1 MGPLVSEVEV
11 SPEQGG
17 NGPEQGANRPEQ
29 GVNGPRPSLGGH
41 EAKDS
46 SAPQHSS
53 VADVVGATLAA
64 QGVKD
69 AFGVLGSGNLVV
81 TNALC
86 RHGAQFHHARHE
98 MSATCMA
105 DGYARVTGRVGV
117 VSVHQGPGL
126 TNTMTGLAEAAK
138 SRTPVLVLAGETPAA
153 ALTSNFRIDQH
164 DLVESVGAIA
174 DRVHSARTAADD
186 AARAY
191 QRAVTERRP
200 VVLMLPIDIQPQP
213 AVQTEPSAPPL
224 PALTPPAPPTEAIT
238 QAADL
243 IVRAQRPAII
253 AGRGAVL
260 ADAGD
265 DLERLGERIG
275 AVLAT
280 SAPANGL
287 FAGLPYALGI
297 SGGFASPFAAK
308 TLPQADVVLVFGASV
323 NHWTTKHGAMIAPDA
338 KIIQIDLEPRAIAR
352 NRPANVA
359 ILADARATARALSDE
374 LIKRDHANQG
384 FRTPELSEEIAANTW
399 RHDPYEDASTEDT
412 IDPRTASIALNELLP
427 HNKAVAVDSGHFLG
441 YPSMFLEVPDA
452 RSWLFPNGF
461 QAVGLGLGNAIG
473 AAIARPDRPTVAAI
487 GDGGAFMALAEL
499 ETAARL
505 KLTLLVVIYDDAA
518 YGAEVHH
525 FAPMGHDVSLVRFPD
540 ADLAGIARAAGAKA
554 ATVRRVDDLGVVT
567 EWLANPHGPLVLDVK
582 VNPTICAEWLE
593 EAFRAG

>member
-11 SPEQGG
+11 SPE
-17 NGPEQGANRPEQ
+17 R
-29 GVNGPRPSLGGH
+29 GVNGPEPSGAGH
-41 EAKDS
+41 AATDS
-46 SAPQHSS
+46 ETARHSS

-64 QGVKD
+64 LGVKD

-164 DLVESVGAIA
+164 GLVESVGAIA
-174 DRVHSARTAADD
+174 DRVHSAKTAADD

-191 QRAVTERRP
+191 ERAIIERRP

-213 AVQTEPSAPPL
+213 AVQLEPSRPPLPELSPPEPSAH
-224 PALTPPAPPTEAIT
+224 AVR

-243 IVRAQRPAII
+243 LIAAKRPAII

-260 ADAGD
+260 AGAGPALE
-265 DLERLGERIG
+265 DLGATIG

-308 TLPQADVVLVFGASV
+308 TLPQADLVLVAGASV

-338 KIIQIDLEPRAIAR
+338 KVIQIDVDPRAIGR
-352 NRPANVA
+352 NRPVDAALIADVDAATRA
-359 ILADARATARALSDE
+359 IQAALGA
-374 LIKRDHANQG
+374 HQNAG
-384 FRTPELSEEIAANTW
+384 FRTPELADEIAGNTW
-399 RHDPYEDASTEDT
+399 RHDPYDDASTDEW
-412 IDPRTASIALNELLP
+412 IDPRTASIALSDLLP
-427 HNKAVAVDSGHFLG
+427 DNKAVAVDSGHFLG
-441 YPSMFLEVPDA
+441 YPSMFLGVPDA

-554 ATVRRVDDLGVVT
+554 ATVRRTEDLSIVE

>member
-1 MGPLVSEVEV
+1 VSEVEV
-11 SPEQGG
+11 SQP
-17 NGPEQGANRPEQ
+17 PA
-29 GVNGPRPSLGGH
+29 
-41 EAKDS
+41 
-46 SAPQHSS
+46 S
-53 VADVVGATLAA
+53 VADVVGATIAA

-86 RHGAQFHHARHE
+86 RHGARFHHARHE

-105 DGYARVTGRVGV
+105 DGYARATGRVGV

-138 SRTPVLVLAGETPAA
+138 SRTPLLVLSGETPAA

-174 DRVHSARTAADD
+174 DRVHGARTAADD

-191 QRAVTERRP
+191 QRAIIERRP

-213 AVQTEPSAPPL
+213 PVQTEPSQPPL
-224 PALTPPAPPTEAIT
+224 PPIRPPEPAAQAIS

-243 IVRAQRPAII
+243 ITQAQRPAII
-253 AGRGAVL
+253 AGRGAVI
-260 ADAGD
+260 ADAGGA
-265 DLERLGERIG
+265 LERLGQTIG

-287 FAGLPYALGI
+287 FSGLPYALGI

-323 NHWTTKHGAMIAPDA
+323 NHWTTKHGAMIGAGA
-338 KIIQIDLEPRAIAR
+338 RVIQIDTDPRGIGR
-352 NRPANVA
+352 NRPTDVA
-359 ILADARATARALSDE
+359 IIADAKATAEALTAE
-374 LIKRDHANQG
+374 LDRRKYTNEG
-384 FRTPELSEEIAANTW
+384 FRTDALARDLAANSW
-399 RHDPYEDASTEDT
+399 RHDPYEDASTDEW
-412 IDPRTASIALNELLP
+412 IDPRTVSIALNELLP
-427 HNKAVAVDSGHFLG
+427 HSKAVAVDSGHFLG
-441 YPSMFLEVPDA
+441 YPSMFLDVPDA

-473 AAIARPDRPTVAAI
+473 AAIANPDRPTVAAI

-505 KLTLLVVIYDDAA
+505 KLTLLVLIYDDAA

-554 ATVRRVDDLGVVT
+554 ATVRRTDDLEVVT

>member
-11 SPEQGG
+11 SPEQG
-17 NGPEQGANRPEQ
+17 
-29 GVNGPRPSLGGH
+29 VNGPDPSASGH
-41 EAKDS
+41 ATKDS
-46 SAPQHSS
+46 ESPQHSS

-64 QGVKD
+64 EGVKD
-69 AFGVLGSGNLVV
+69 AFGILGSGNLVV
-81 TNALC
+81 TNALV

-164 DLVESVGAIA
+164 GLVESVGAIA
-174 DRVHSARTAADD
+174 ERVHSSKTAADD

-191 QRAVTERRP
+191 QRAITERRP

-213 AVQTEPSAPPL
+213 AVQTEPSRPPL
-224 PALTPPAPPTEAIT
+224 PPLNAPEPSGQAIRQAVDLLTKAK
-238 QAADL
+238 
-243 IVRAQRPAII
+243 RPAII

-260 ADAGD
+260 ANAGA
-265 DLERLGERIG
+265 DLEALGQTIG

-308 TLPQADVVLVFGASV
+308 TLPRADVVLVFGASV
-323 NHWTTKHGAMIAPDA
+323 NHWTTKHGAMIGPDA
-338 KIIQIDLEPRAIAR
+338 KIIQVDVDPRAIGR
-352 NRPANVA
+352 NQPADLA
-359 ILADARATARALSDE
+359 ILADAKATANALNNEIMS
-374 LIKRDHANQG
+374 RGHTNQG
-384 FRTPELSEEIAANTW
+384 FRTPELSDEIASNTW
-399 RHDPYEDASTEDT
+399 RHDPYEDASTDEW
-412 IDPRTASIALNELLP
+412 IDPRTASIALNDLLP
-427 HNKAVAVDSGHFLG
+427 RDRAVAVDSGHFLG
-441 YPSMFLEVPDA
+441 YPAMFLEVPDA

-473 AAIARPDRPTVAAI
+473 AAIAQPDRPTVAAI

-505 KLTLLVVIYDDAA
+505 KLMLLVVIYDDAA

-554 ATVRRVDDLGVVT
+554 ATVRRTEDLSIVE

>member
-11 SPEQGG
+11 SPKKGVD
-17 NGPEQGANRPEQ
+17 GPE
-29 GVNGPRPSLGGH
+29 PSLSGH
-41 EAKDS
+41 GAKDS
-46 SAPQHSS
+46 PTQQHSS
-53 VADVVGATLAA
+53 VADVVGATIAA

-81 TNALC
+81 TNALV
-86 RHGAQFHHARHE
+86 RHGAAFHHARHE

-138 SRTPVLVLAGETPAA
+138 SRTPLLILSGETPAA

-174 DRVHSARTAADD
+174 ERVHSARTAADD

-191 QRAVTERRP
+191 QRAITERRP

-213 AVQTEPSAPPL
+213 AVQTVPSQPPL
-224 PALTPPAPPTEAIT
+224 PALHPPEPAPAAIQ
-238 QAADL
+238 QAAEL
-243 IVRAQRPAII
+243 LTKARRPAII

-260 ADAGD
+260 AGAGPALE
-265 DLERLGERIG
+265 DLGARIG

-287 FAGLPYALGI
+287 FAGLPFALGI
-297 SGGFASPFAAK
+297 SGGFASPFAAR
-308 TLPQADVVLVFGASV
+308 TLPQADVVLVAGASV
-323 NHWTTKHGAMIAPDA
+323 NHWTTKHGAMIGRDA
-338 KIIQIDLEPRAIAR
+338 KIIQIDVDPRAIGR
-352 NRPANVA
+352 NRPVDAA
-359 ILADARATARALSDE
+359 LIADVDAATKALNAALGRHRNE
-374 LIKRDHANQG
+374 G
-384 FRTPELSEEIAANTW
+384 FRSPETREQIANNTW

-441 YPSMFLEVPDA
+441 YPSMFLDVPDA

-473 AAIARPDRPTVAAI
+473 AAIAQPDRPTVAAI

-554 ATVRRVDDLGVVT
+554 AKVRRTEDLAVVQ
-567 EWLANPHGPLVLDVK
+567 EWLVNPHGPLVLDMK

>member
-1 MGPLVSEVEV
+1 
-11 SPEQGG
+11 
-17 NGPEQGANRPEQ
+17 
-29 GVNGPRPSLGGH
+29 
-41 EAKDS
+41 
-46 SAPQHSS
+46 
-53 VADVVGATLAA
+53 VADVVGATIAM

-81 TNALC
+81 TNALV

-174 DRVHSARTAADD
+174 DRVHGPKSAADD

-191 QRAVTERRP
+191 QRALTERRP
-200 VVLMLPIDIQPQP
+200 IVLMLPIDIQPQP
-213 AVQTEPSAPPL
+213 AGQTEPSRPPL
-224 PALTPPAPPTEAIT
+224 PPLSPAGPATDAVSAAVDLLT
-238 QAADL
+238 AA
-243 IVRAQRPAII
+243 RRPAII

-260 ADAGD
+260 AGAGP
-265 DLERLGERIG
+265 DLERLGRAIG

-287 FAGLPYALGI
+287 FADLPYALGI

-308 TLPQADVVLVFGASV
+308 LLPQADTVVVFGASV
-323 NHWTTKHGAMIAPDA
+323 NDWTTKHGAMIGADA
-338 KIIQIDLEPRAIAR
+338 RVIQIDTDPRAIAR
-352 NRPANVA
+352 NRPADVA
-359 ILADARATARALSDE
+359 IIADAKATATALTEE
-374 LIKRDHANQG
+374 LTNRDHENQG
-384 FRTPELSEEIAANTW
+384 FRTPELANEIATRRW
-399 RHDPYEDASTEDT
+399 RDDPYVDASTDEW
-412 IDPRTASIALNELLP
+412 IDPRTVSIALNERLP
-427 HNKAVAVDSGHFLG
+427 KDRAVAVDSGHFLG
-441 YPSMFLEVPDA
+441 YPSMFLDVPDA

-473 AAIARPDRPTVAAI
+473 AAIAQPDRLTVAAI

-554 ATVRRVDDLGVVT
+554 ATVRRVDDLDVVT

>member
-11 SPEQGG
+11 SPEQG
-17 NGPEQGANRPEQ
+17 
-29 GVNGPRPSLGGH
+29 VNGPDPSASGH
-41 EAKDS
+41 ATKDS
-46 SAPQHSS
+46 ESPQHSS

-64 QGVKD
+64 EGVKD
-69 AFGVLGSGNLVV
+69 AFGILGSGNLVV
-81 TNALC
+81 TNALV

-164 DLVESVGAIA
+164 GLVESVGAIA
-174 DRVHSARTAADD
+174 ERVHSSKTAADD

-191 QRAVTERRP
+191 QRAITERRP

-213 AVQTEPSAPPL
+213 AVQTEPSRPPL
-224 PALTPPAPPTEAIT
+224 PPLNAPEPSGQAIRQAVDLLTKAK
-238 QAADL
+238 
-243 IVRAQRPAII
+243 RPAII

-260 ADAGD
+260 ANAGA
-265 DLERLGERIG
+265 DLEALGQTIG

-308 TLPQADVVLVFGASV
+308 TLPRADVVLVFGASV
-323 NHWTTKHGAMIAPDA
+323 NHWTTKHGAMIGPDA
-338 KIIQIDLEPRAIAR
+338 KIIQVDVDPRAIGR
-352 NRPANVA
+352 NQPADLA
-359 ILADARATARALSDE
+359 ILTDAKATANALNNEIMS
-374 LIKRDHANQG
+374 RGHTNQG
-384 FRTPELSEEIAANTW
+384 FRTPELSDEIASNTW
-399 RHDPYEDASTEDT
+399 RHDPYEDASTDEW
-412 IDPRTASIALNELLP
+412 IDPRTASIALNDLLP
-427 HNKAVAVDSGHFLG
+427 RDRAVAVDSGHFLG
-441 YPSMFLEVPDA
+441 YPAMFLEVPDA

-473 AAIARPDRPTVAAI
+473 AAIAQPDRPTVAAI

-505 KLTLLVVIYDDAA
+505 KLMLLVVIYDDAA

-554 ATVRRVDDLGVVT
+554 ATVRRTEDLSIVE

>member
-11 SPEQGG
+11 SPEY
-17 NGPEQGANRPEQ
+17 
-29 GVNGPRPSLGGH
+29 GVNGPEPTVGGH
-41 EAKDS
+41 AANDS
-46 SAPQHSS
+46 PAPQDSS

-69 AFGVLGSGNLVV
+69 AFGILGSGNLVV
-81 TNALC
+81 TNALV
-86 RHGAQFHHARHE
+86 RHGARFHHARHE
-98 MSATCMA
+98 MSAVCMA

-117 VSVHQGPGL
+117 ASVHQGPGL

-174 DRVHSARTAADD
+174 DRVHSAKTAADD
-186 AARAY
+186 AVRAY
-191 QRAVTERRP
+191 QRAITERRP

-213 AVQTEPSAPPL
+213 AAQTEPSQPPL
-224 PALTPPAPPTEAIT
+224 PPLSTPEPAAQAIT
-238 QAADL
+238 NAADL
-243 IVRAQRPAII
+243 ITRAQAPAII

-260 ADAGD
+260 ADAGPE
-265 DLERLGERIG
+265 LEQLGQTIG

-297 SGGFASPFAAK
+297 SGGFASPFAAR

-323 NHWTTKHGAMIAPDA
+323 NHWTTKHGAMIGPDA
-338 KIIQIDLEPRAIAR
+338 RVIQVDVDPRAIGR
-352 NRPANVA
+352 NRPADLA
-359 ILADARATARALSDE
+359 IIADVKAAAQALRTE
-374 LIKRDHANQG
+374 LTNRSHASQG
-384 FRTPELSEEIAANTW
+384 FRTPELSDEIANNTW
-399 RHDPYEDASTEDT
+399 RHDPYDDASTDEW

-427 HNKAVAVDSGHFLG
+427 RNKAVAVDSGHFLG
-441 YPSMFLEVPDA
+441 YPSMFFDVPDA

-473 AAIARPDRPTVAAI
+473 AAIAQPDRPTVAAI

-554 ATVRRVDDLGVVT
+554 ATVRKTDDLGIVT

>member
-1 MGPLVSEVEV
+1 MSEVEV
-11 SPEQGG
+11 SPKTGP
-17 NGPEQGANRPEQ
+17 NGQ
-29 GVNGPRPSLGGH
+29 PR
-41 EAKDS
+41 AAT
-46 SAPQHSS
+46 APPT
-53 VADVVGATLAA
+53 VADVVGQTIAN

-86 RHGAQFHHARHE
+86 RHGAQFHQARHE

-138 SRTPVLVLAGETPAA
+138 SRTPVLILAGETPAA

-174 DRVHSARTAADD
+174 DRVHSAKTAADD

-213 AVQTEPSAPPL
+213 AVQTEPSKPP
-224 PALTPPAPPTEAIT
+224 PPPIPPPAPSAEAIT
-238 QAADL
+238 AA
-243 IVRAQRPAII
+243 AQLLKTAKRPAII

-260 ADAGD
+260 ADAGPS
-265 DLERLGERIG
+265 LEQLGQTTG
-275 AVLAT
+275 AILAT

-287 FAGLPYALGI
+287 FAGLPYAIGI
-297 SGGFASPFAAK
+297 SGGFASPFAA
-308 TLPQADVVLVFGASV
+308 TLLPEADVVLVVGASV
-323 NHWTTKHGAMIAPDA
+323 NHWTTKHGALIDSKA
-338 KIIQIDLEPRAIAR
+338 KVIQVDVEPNAIAR
-352 NRPANVA
+352 NRPADLA
-359 ILADARATARALSDE
+359 ILADANATATALQQALASQH
-374 LIKRDHANQG
+374 HANEG
-384 FRTPELSEEIAANTW
+384 FRTPEIAAQIAAGAW
-399 RHDPYEDASTEDT
+399 RHDPYEDAATEEW
-412 IDPRTASIALNELLP
+412 IDPRTVSIALNDLLP
-427 HNKAVAVDSGHFLG
+427 KDRAVAVDSGHFLG
-441 YPSMFLEVPDA
+441 YPSMYLEVPDA
-452 RSWLFPNGF
+452 RAWVFPNGF

-473 AAIARPDRPTVAAI
+473 AAIGQPDRPTVAAI

-540 ADLAGIARAAGAKA
+540 ADLAAIARAAGAKA
-554 ATVRRVDDLGVVT
+554 ATVRRTEDLAVVE
-567 EWLANPHGPLVLDVK
+567 EWLLNPHGPLVLDVK

>member
-11 SPEQGG
+11 SPEQG
-17 NGPEQGANRPEQ
+17 
-29 GVNGPRPSLGGH
+29 VNGPDPSASGH
-41 EAKDS
+41 ATKDS
-46 SAPQHSS
+46 ESPQHSS

-64 QGVKD
+64 EGVKD
-69 AFGVLGSGNLVV
+69 AFGILGSGNLVV
-81 TNALC
+81 TNALV

-164 DLVESVGAIA
+164 GLVESVGAIA
-174 DRVHSARTAADD
+174 ERVHSSKTAADD

-191 QRAVTERRP
+191 QRAITERRP

-213 AVQTEPSAPPL
+213 AVQTEPSRPPL
-224 PALTPPAPPTEAIT
+224 PPLNAPEPSGQAIR

-243 IVRAQRPAII
+243 LTKAKRPAII

-260 ADAGD
+260 ANAGA
-265 DLERLGERIG
+265 DLEALGQTIG

-308 TLPQADVVLVFGASV
+308 TLPRADVVLVFGASV
-323 NHWTTKHGAMIAPDA
+323 NHWTTKHGAMIGPDA
-338 KIIQIDLEPRAIAR
+338 KIIQVDVDPRAIGR
-352 NRPANVA
+352 NQPADLA
-359 ILADARATARALSDE
+359 ILADAKATANALNNEIMS
-374 LIKRDHANQG
+374 RGHTNQG
-384 FRTPELSEEIAANTW
+384 FRTPELSDEIASNTW
-399 RHDPYEDASTEDT
+399 RHDPYEDASTDEW
-412 IDPRTASIALNELLP
+412 IDPRTASIALNDLLP
-427 HNKAVAVDSGHFLG
+427 RDRAVAVDSGHFLG
-441 YPSMFLEVPDA
+441 YPAMFLEVPDA

-473 AAIARPDRPTVAAI
+473 AAIAQPDRPTVAAI

-505 KLTLLVVIYDDAA
+505 KLMLLVVIYDDAA

-554 ATVRRVDDLGVVT
+554 TTVRRTEDLSIVE